1 MFASIMK
8 GSAASALDS
17 TGSVQG
23 PKKKTLNST
32 VSISDKEKEKEVERV
47 NNSEKNNALQI
58 QGNLKVVNV
67 WESEKSQRFDPKNKK
82 TSAKVLLS
90 VDQILLR
97 NETARIAAAAAAAA
111 VLEADAASAQ
121 SQSLSASAVHAE
133 EMGKNNFANLDS
145 LKNIFHQEVSGS
157 SSISTPIVIQR

>member
-8 GSAASALDS
+8 GSTASELDS
-17 TGSVQG
+17 TSSVQG

-47 NNSEKNNALQI
+47 NNSEKNNVLQK

-97 NETARIAAAAAAAA
+97 NETARNAAAVAAA

-145 LKNIFHQEVSGS
+145 LKNIFHQEVSGR
-157 SSISTPIVIQR
+157 SSISTPIVIQH

>member
-8 GSAASALDS
+8 GSTASELDS
-17 TGSVQG
+17 TSSVQG

-47 NNSEKNNALQI
+47 NNSEKNNVLQK

-97 NETARIAAAAAAAA
+97 NETARIAAAAAA

-145 LKNIFHQEVSGS
+145 LKNIFHQEVSGR
-157 SSISTPIVIQR
+157 SSISTPIVIQH

>member
-1 MFASIMK
+1 M
-8 GSAASALDS
+8 
-17 TGSVQG
+17 
-23 PKKKTLNST
+23 
-32 VSISDKEKEKEVERV
+32 ERV
-47 NNSEKNNALQI
+47 NNSEKNNVLQK

-145 LKNIFHQEVSGS
+145 LKNIFHQEVSGR

>member
-1 MFASIMK
+1 M
-8 GSAASALDS
+8 
-17 TGSVQG
+17 
-23 PKKKTLNST
+23 
-32 VSISDKEKEKEVERV
+32 ERV
-47 NNSEKNNALQI
+47 NNSEKNNVLQK

-111 VLEADAASAQ
+111 AVLEADAASAQ

-145 LKNIFHQEVSGS
+145 LKNIFHQEVSGR
-157 SSISTPIVIQR
+157 SSISTPIVIQH